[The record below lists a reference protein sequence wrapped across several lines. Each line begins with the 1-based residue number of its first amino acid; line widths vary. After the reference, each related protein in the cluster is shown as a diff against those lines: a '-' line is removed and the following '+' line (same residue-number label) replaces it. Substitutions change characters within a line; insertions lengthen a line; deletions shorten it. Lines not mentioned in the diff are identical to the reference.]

1 MKFDLSLRFIAFID
15 DQPVEK
21 PPFAF
26 FNFFFFFFF
35 LFNFFFFYSLSLYSR
50 FIFILDFNPPKDHP
64 PPSLMLRRLAPLRSL
79 ARTMST
85 TSSSAATPIGDVV
98 GGPFTASIIQKIND
112 NFHPSRFAIYN
123 DSHKHA
129 HHASMRGST
138 NTIESHFRLEIVSDN
153 FQGKSQPIRHRLV
166 YALLK
171 EEMEAP
177 NGVHALQLQTKTSA
191 EWAKL
196 QQQE

>member
-1 MKFDLSLRFIAFID
+1 
-15 DQPVEK
+15 
-21 PPFAF
+21 
-26 FNFFFFFFF
+26 
-35 LFNFFFFYSLSLYSR
+35 
-50 FIFILDFNPPKDHP
+50 
-64 PPSLMLRRLAPLRSL
+64 MLRRLAPLRSL

-138 NTIESHFRLEIVSDN
+138 NTIESHFRCQLSRTTSRVNHSLSVIA
-153 FQGKSQPIRHRLV
+153 LV

-177 NGVHALQLQTKTSA
+177 NGVHALQLQTKTPA

>member
-1 MKFDLSLRFIAFID
+1 MINQLKNPHLHFLI
-15 DQPVEK
+15 
-21 PPFAF
+21 
-26 FNFFFFFFF
+26 FF
-35 LFNFFFFYSLSLYSR
+35 LFKFFFVYSLSLYSR

-177 NGVHALQLQTKTSA
+177 NGVHALQLQTKTPA